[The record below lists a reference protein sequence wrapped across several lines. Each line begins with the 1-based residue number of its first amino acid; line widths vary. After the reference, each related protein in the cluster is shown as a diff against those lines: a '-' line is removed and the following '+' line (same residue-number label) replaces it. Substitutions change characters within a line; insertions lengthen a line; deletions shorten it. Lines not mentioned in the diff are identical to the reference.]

1 MDGFINTD
9 KHVSLC
15 EHDSAEIMM
24 NDSSVE
30 KYMNVQFAKMAS
42 FDESKVDSFFLH
54 KIVY

>member
-30 KYMNVQFAKMAS
+30 KYMNVQLQKWLHLM
-42 FDESKVDSFFLH
+42 KVKWIVFFYI
-54 KIVY
+54 K